1 MNPPRPFTRLD
12 RLINYLSPGTG
23 LRRQA
28 ARMHLDLMA
37 DYRGADTSR
46 LRSNWLLGRSSA
58 TPPSYTLETLRN
70 RSRDLNRNDAVAS
83 GATDTMAVNI
93 VGRGLRP
100 QSRLRAE
107 VLGVSEENARDLQ
120 RQAESIWQTWAPLAD
135 SGNRQSFDDLQFL
148 ALRKIVEDGEVLALP
163 VMADEPW
170 RPIARAVELLE
181 SDRLCPQGGKTP
193 TAMETAV
200 EVGTRGQPVA
210 YWISRMNYANQM
222 GSVYDIGD
230 PERVEARDAAGRP
243 RVLHIY
249 RVNRPGQVRGVP
261 YFAPVLNYFKDLS
274 DYLDAELVAAK
285 VAACL
290 AVFVTK
296 SDPQYGALGAATTT
310 ETTTNKRIQG
320 IEPGMV
326 NYLGLGESISVVDPK
341 RGGETFSSFVEGV
354 LRMIGM
360 ALGLPYE
367 LLAKDFSKT
376 NYSSARASLLEGRRL
391 FSTWRSWFAAQFCQP
406 FWDLV
411 LEEAYLR
418 GLFKAP
424 RFYEL
429 RAEYARAAWIGGGWG
444 WVDPVKEVQASK
456 LAIDYGLSTQAEEV
470 AGQGR
475 DWEEVFEQLKREQ
488 NRAAELDLF
497 FPVSGAPKM
506 AVAGDQGPAGDAS
519 DAETE

>member
-1 MNPPRPFTRLD
+1 MNQPPSYSRLD
-12 RLINYLSPGTG
+12 RLINYFSPGRG
-23 LRRQA
+23 LRRQVGKK
-28 ARMHLDLMA
+28 HLKLLA

-46 LRSNWLLGRSSA
+46 LHNNWLWGRSTA
-58 TPPSYTLETLRN
+58 TPPSYTLEILRN

-83 GATDTMAVNI
+83 GATETMAVNI

-100 QSRLRAE
+100 QSRIRAE
-107 VLGVSEENARDLQ
+107 ILGISEEKARELQ
-120 RQAESIWQTWAPLAD
+120 RQAEFIWQAWAPLAD
-135 SGNRQSFDDLQFL
+135 SGNRLSFDDLQFL

-163 VMADEPW
+163 VMASESW
-170 RPIARAVELLE
+170 RPISRAVELLE
-181 SDRLCPQGGKTP
+181 SDRLCPPGGKSP

-210 YWISRMNYANQM
+210 YWISRMNYANQL
-222 GSVYDIGD
+222 GSVYDLGD
-230 PERVEARDAAGRP
+230 SERIEARDSAGRP

-249 RVNRPGQVRGVP
+249 RVTRPGQVRGVP
-261 YFAPVLNYFKDLS
+261 YFAPVLTYFKDLS

-290 AVFVTK
+290 AVFVT
-296 SDPQYGALGAATTT
+296 SADPQYGALGSATTT
-310 ETTTNKRIQG
+310 ETTTGRRIQG

-326 NYLGLGESISVVDPK
+326 NYLSIGENISVVDPK
-341 RGGETFSSFVEGV
+341 RGGETFSSFVEGI

-367 LLAKDFSKT
+367 LLTKDFSKT
-376 NYSSARASLLEGRRL
+376 NYSSARASLLEGRRM
-391 FSTWRSWFAAQFCQP
+391 FSSWRSWFAAQFCQP

-411 LEEAYLR
+411 LEEAFLR
-418 GLFKAP
+418 GLFQAP

-429 RAEYARAAWIGGGWG
+429 RAEYTRAAWIGGAWG

-456 LAIDYGLSTQAEEV
+456 MAIDYGLSTMAEEV

-488 NRAAELDLF
+488 ARARELELF
-497 FPVSGAPKM
+497 FPVTGAPKM
-506 AVAGDQGPAGDAS
+506 AVANNSAPAGDNDHAQ
-519 DAETE
+519 TE

>member
-1 MNPPRPFTRLD
+1 MKPPGKLSVID
-12 RLINYLSPGTG
+12 RLINFFAPVTG
-23 LRRQA
+23 LRRQFARRRLELA
-28 ARMHLDLMA
+28 AE
-37 DYRGADTSR
+37 YRGADTSR
-46 LRSNWLLGRSSA
+46 LRSNWSLGRSNS
-58 TPPSYTLETLRN
+58 TPPSYTLDILRN

-83 GATDTMAVNI
+83 GATETMAVNI

-107 VLGVSEENARDLQ
+107 ILGITGEEARALQ
-120 RQAESIWQTWAPLAD
+120 RQAEYIWQVWTPLAD
-135 SGNRQSFDDLQFL
+135 AGNRLSFDDLQFL

-163 VMADEPW
+163 VMAGESW
-170 RPIARAVELLE
+170 RPISRAVELLE

-193 TAMETAV
+193 TAMDTAV
-200 EVGTRGQPVA
+200 EVGERGQPLA
-210 YWISRMNYANQM
+210 YWISRMDYANQI
-222 GSVYDIGD
+222 GSIYDVGN

-249 RVNRPGQVRGVP
+249 RCNRPGQIRGVP
-261 YFAPVLNYFKDLS
+261 YFAPVLTYFKDLS

-296 SDPQYGALGAATTT
+296 TDPQIGALATATGT
-310 ETTTNKRIQG
+310 ETNTGKRLQG
-320 IEPGMV
+320 IEPGLV
-326 NYLGLGESISVVDPK
+326 SYLNLGEDIRVVDPK
-341 RGGETFSSFVEGV
+341 RGGETFTSFVEGV

-360 ALGLPYE
+360 SLGLPYE

-376 NYSSARASLLEGRRL
+376 NYSSARAALLEGRRM

-411 LEEAYLR
+411 LEEAYLK

-424 RFYEL
+424 RFYEFQS
-429 RAEYARAAWIGGGWG
+429 EYSRAAWIGGGWG
-444 WVDPVKEVQASK
+444 WIDPVKEVQASK
-456 LAIDYGLSTQAEEV
+456 MAIDYGLSTRAEEV
-470 AGQGR
+470 ASQGR
-475 DWEEVFEQLKREQ
+475 DWEEVFEQLGREQ
-488 NRAAELDLF
+488 KRAEELGLF

-506 AVAGDQGPAGDAS
+506 AIGAS
-519 DAETE
+519 NAPEGETDLAKTE

>member
-1 MNPPRPFTRLD
+1 
-12 RLINYLSPGTG
+12 
-23 LRRQA
+23 
-28 ARMHLDLMA
+28 
-37 DYRGADTSR
+37 
-46 LRSNWLLGRSSA
+46 
-58 TPPSYTLETLRN
+58 
-70 RSRDLNRNDAVAS
+70 
-83 GATDTMAVNI
+83 
-93 VGRGLRP
+93 
-100 QSRLRAE
+100 
-107 VLGVSEENARDLQ
+107 
-120 RQAESIWQTWAPLAD
+120 
-135 SGNRQSFDDLQFL
+135 
-148 ALRKIVEDGEVLALP
+148 
-163 VMADEPW
+163 MADESW
-170 RPIARAVELLE
+170 RSIARAVELLE
-181 SDRLCPQGGKTP
+181 SDRLCPQSGKTP

-222 GSVYDIGD
+222 GSAYDIGD
-230 PERVEARDAAGRP
+230 PERIEARDAAGRP

-261 YFAPVLNYFKDLS
+261 YFAPVLTYFKDLS

-296 SDPQYGALGAATTT
+296 ADPQYGALGAATTT
-310 ETTTNKRIQG
+310 ETTTGKRIQG
-320 IEPGMV
+320 VEPGMV
-326 NYLGLGESISVVDPK
+326 NYLALGENISVVDPK
-341 RGGETFSSFVEGV
+341 RGGETFSSFVEGL

-360 ALGLPYE
+360 ALGLSYE

-376 NYSSARASLLEGRRL
+376 NYSSARASLLEGRRM
-391 FSTWRSWFAAQFCQP
+391 FSTWRSWLAAQFCQP
-406 FWDLV
+406 FWGLV

-418 GLFKAP
+418 GLFQAP

-429 RAEYARAAWIGGGWG
+429 RAEYTRAAWIGGGWG

-456 LAIDYGLSTQAEEV
+456 MAIDYGLSTMAEEV

-488 NRAAELDLF
+488 DRAGELDLF

-506 AVAGDQGPAGDAS
+506 AVASNPAPEGDDNHAQ
-519 DAETE
+519 TE